1 MKKVPVL
8 AGSWPIVGHL
18 FQFRKN
24 PLAFIIDAKQK
35 HGDIIR
41 LNLAGKPVY
50 ILSDPALI
58 HEVLVVQAKSFH
70 KSRALKL
77 AKMLLGE
84 GLLTSE
90 GEHHL
95 RQRRMMA
102 PAFHR
107 KKIMDYG
114 LVMSGEAHK
123 FSGNLQAGANI
134 NLHDAMMQLTLAI
147 VARTLFDADVAGDA
161 REVGSALHDALSLFE
176 RVSNPFAPLLAK
188 LPLPATRKLNRARER
203 LFRVIDRIIREH
215 EGVDR
220 GDLLSMLLA
229 AVDEEDN
236 SKMSLEQVRDEALT
250 LFLAGHETTANA
262 LTWAFYLLAKHPQV
276 RHKLQEEADRVA
288 KDGAPISPEQIA
300 SLPYAR
306 DVFQESLRLYPPAW
320 LIGRSAMAD
329 VTLGEWDIAQG
340 SIILMSQF
348 AVHRDER
355 WFAEPLSF
363 RPERWQEPSDRPK
376 FAYFPFGGGPRTCI
390 GDQFAWM
397 EGTLLLA
404 EISRHWEFEPL
415 EETLDPEPLIT
426 LRPRGG
432 LPVKCVARSSGE

>member
-276 RHKLQEEADRVA
+276 RTKLQEEADRVA

-355 WFAEPLSF
+355 WFADPLQF
-363 RPERWQEPSDRPK
+363 RPERWQEASDRPK

>member
-1 MKKVPVL
+1 MVP
-8 AGSWPIVGHL
+8 S
-18 FQFRKN
+18 
-24 PLAFIIDAKQK
+24 
-35 HGDIIR
+35 
-41 LNLAGKPVY
+41 
-50 ILSDPALI
+50 S
-58 HEVLVVQAKSFH
+58 
-70 KSRALKL
+70 
-77 AKMLLGE
+77 LG
-84 GLLTSE
+84 
-90 GEHHL
+90 
-95 RQRRMMA
+95 A
-102 PAFHR
+102 
-107 KKIMDYG
+107 
-114 LVMSGEAHK
+114 
-123 FSGNLQAGANI
+123 
-134 NLHDAMMQLTLAI
+134 
-147 VARTLFDADVAGDA
+147 
-161 REVGSALHDALSLFE
+161 
-176 RVSNPFAPLLAK
+176 
-188 LPLPATRKLNRARER
+188 
-203 LFRVIDRIIREH
+203 
-215 EGVDR
+215 
-220 GDLLSMLLA
+220 
-229 AVDEEDN
+229 
-236 SKMSLEQVRDEALT
+236 
-250 LFLAGHETTANA
+250 
-262 LTWAFYLLAKHPQV
+262 WAFYLLAKHPQV
-276 RHKLQEEADRVA
+276 RTKLQEEADRVA

-355 WFAEPLSF
+355 WFADPLQF
-363 RPERWQEPSDRPK
+363 RPERWQEASDRPK

>member
-114 LVMSGEAHK
+114 VVMSGEANK

-147 VARTLFDADVAGDA
+147 VARTLFDADVVGDA

-415 EETLDPEPLIT
+415 EETLEPEPLIT